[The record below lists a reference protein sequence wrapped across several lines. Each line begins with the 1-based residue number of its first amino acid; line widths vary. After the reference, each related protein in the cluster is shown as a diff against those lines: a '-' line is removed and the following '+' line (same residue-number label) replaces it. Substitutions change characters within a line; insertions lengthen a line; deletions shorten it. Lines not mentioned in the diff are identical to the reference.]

1 MRNTSTQKAPIQCM
15 QSSVIRED
23 IKKYLGKI
31 VDVSECTGNQRYTH
45 YQGKFLSISTNLFTI
60 EMPLG
65 KTNKAI
71 KSFPINDV
79 LIGKISIEIINT

>member
-45 YQGKFLSISTNLFTI
+45 YQGKFLSISTNLFSI
-60 EMPLG
+60 EIALG
-65 KTNKAI
+65 KTNKTI
-71 KSFPINDV
+71 KSFPIIDI
-79 LIGKISIEIINT
+79 LIGKITISEIN

>member
-1 MRNTSTQKAPIQCM
+1 MRTSNLQKAPIQTM
-15 QSSVIRED
+15 QSAVVKED
-23 IKKYLGKI
+23 IKKHLGHM
-31 VDVSECTGNQRYTH
+31 VDVIETTGNQRYTH

-79 LIGKISIEIINT
+79 IIGKITINNLD